1 MRPRQDTDISTN
13 SFNDKRL
20 EKRFAIILDA
30 LQSRPQASIPQ
41 ACQSPA
47 EIEAAY
53 RFLESERVHVAAID
67 CSIYQETLKRA
78 MGNKVILAAQDT
90 STYNYST
97 QKNIKGLGPIDQ
109 KKTQGALMHSAFAIS
124 TAGLPL
130 GLLDRRLWTRDGKEF
145 GKKKMRRLKKTE
157 EKESQ
162 RWIDCEAA
170 IAERVPQGMRVVVI
184 SDREG
189 DFYDHFAASRQPG
202 IDLLV
207 RISHNR
213 KTDDSDVDTL
223 FSRLEESEPRG
234 EYQVTTIDPRNG
246 KERTAIVTYRYTEV
260 ALRAPQGDRI
270 MHTQPITLWAIMA
283 REEHPPEGVRGLEW
297 KLLTTL
303 EIKSDEDALQCIR
316 WYSYRWT
323 IERFHYVLKSGCQ
336 VEKLQLET
344 AERIEKA
351 IALYSAV
358 AARILY
364 MTYLGRKEPDT
375 SVEAILTQ
383 PEWEA
388 LYCTIHKT
396 RIPPAKPPTVKNA
409 IIMIAKLGGFLA
421 RKGDGDPGV
430 KRIWYGLRRLSDI
443 TEAYL
448 LFASPMKE
456 KRCG

>member
-1 MRPRQDTDISTN
+1 MQPKQDTNISTN
-13 SFNDKRL
+13 FFNDKRL
-20 EKRFAIILDA
+20 EKRFATILDT
-30 LQSRPQASIPQ
+30 LQARPQVSIPQ

-47 EIEAAY
+47 EVEAAY

-67 CSIYQETLKRA
+67 CSTYQETLKRA

-90 STYNYST
+90 TTYNYST
-97 QKNIKGLGPIDQ
+97 QKKIKGLGPIDE
-109 KKTQGALMHSAFAIS
+109 KKTQGALMHSALAITTS
-124 TAGLPL
+124 GLSL
-130 GLLDRRLWTRDGKEF
+130 GLLDRRFWTRDGKEF
-145 GKKKMRRLKKTE
+145 GKKKERGHKKTE

-162 RWIDCEAA
+162 RWIDCETA
-170 IAERVPQGMRVVVI
+170 IAERVPPEMQVVVI

-189 DFYDHFAASRQPG
+189 DFYDHFAASRRTG

-207 RISHNR
+207 RVAHNR
-213 KTDDSDVDTL
+213 KTNDSEVDTL

-234 EYQVTTIDPRNG
+234 EYQVTTVDPRNG
-246 KERTAIVTYRYTEV
+246 KERTAIVTYRFTEIE
-260 ALRAPQGDRI
+260 LRAPKGDRI
-270 MHTQPITLWAIMA
+270 THTQPITLWAIMA

-316 WYSYRWT
+316 WYSYRWM

-351 IALYSAV
+351 IAIYSAV

-364 MTYLGRKEPDT
+364 MTYMGRKEPDT
-375 SVEAILTQ
+375 SAEAILTQ

-388 LYCTIHKT
+388 LCCTIQKT
-396 RIPPAKPPTVKNA
+396 RIPPVKPPTIKKA
-409 IIMIAKLGGFLA
+409 ILMIARLGGFMG

-430 KRIWYGLRRLSDI
+430 KTIWHGLRRLADI
-443 TEAYL
+443 TEAYV
-448 LFASPMKE
+448 LFASPL
-456 KRCG
+456 RG